1 MIIIIIYMRF
11 ITTCVYAIK
20 PR

>member
-11 ITTCVYAIK
+11 ITTCIYAIK